1 MKARAFYIVKL
12 SNCQIIKLSIL
23 LLFLST
29 GFQTNAQ
36 NSAVT
41 NAILY
46 QRDGNLLKA
55 KQNIDLAGENEKTKL
70 QPKTWYYKGLIYSDI
85 YKSDKVEVK
94 ELALDPLKTST
105 ESLLKA
111 KELENNPM
119 GEYSKLSDN
128 QLDENWVNLVNSGSA
143 YFQSKK
149 YQDALDMF
157 SLAQQVRPADTT
169 AYVYGA
175 FAAEGLKKDELIQK
189 FSNKLLSMNY
199 KSLYVYSNVITAA
212 LTQKDY
218 PKALSLSEKALTDF
232 PGDKMLLQMRT
243 LGFTESGKLDEGIE
257 KLKSDLK
264 AKPYDIELLTNLA
277 VLYNYKNDKE
287 KAMEVYSKI
296 IAIEPHN
303 FFANY
308 NAAIINQEKGNE
320 LAKKNDVAGST
331 AMFKK
336 ALENAKRAKALASEE
351 ADIDGLSKLIDDL
364 NTILNN
370 K

>member
-1 MKARAFYIVKL
+1 MYIAKL
-12 SNCQIIKLSIL
+12 SNCQIIKLTIL
-23 LLFLST
+23 LLFSS
-29 GFQTNAQ
+29 GFSLKAQ
-36 NSAVT
+36 NSAIT

-55 KQNIDLAGENEKTKL
+55 KQNIDLASDNEKTKL
-70 QPKTWYYKGLIYSDI
+70 QAKTWYYKGLIYSDI

-94 ELALDPLKTST
+94 ELSLDPLKTST
-105 ESLLKA
+105 ESLLKV
-111 KELENNPM
+111 KEIENNPT
-119 GEYSKLSDN
+119 GEYSKLSNN
-128 QLDENWVNLVNSGSA
+128 QLEENWVNLVNRGSA
-143 YFQSKK
+143 YFQTKK

-157 SLAQQVRPADTT
+157 SLAQQVKPADTT

-175 FAAEGLKKDELIQK
+175 FAAEGLKRGDLVQN
-189 FSNKLLSMNY
+189 FSNKLLFMNY

-218 PKALSLSEKALTDF
+218 TKALNLSEKALSDF
-232 PGDKMLLQMRT
+232 PGDKVILQMRT
-243 LGFTESGKLDEGIE
+243 MAYTESGKLDEGIE

-264 AKPYDIELLTNLA
+264 SKPYDIELLTNLA

-287 KAMEVYSKI
+287 KALEVYNKI

-320 LAKKNDVAGST
+320 LARKNDAAG
-331 AMFKK
+331 AKVLFKK
-336 ALENAKRAKALASEE
+336 ALENAKRAKALASEDT
-351 ADIDGLSKLIDDL
+351 DIDGLTKLIDEL
-364 NTILNN
+364 TKIVNT